1 MHQFAMKMKHIKK
14 HIKQWN
20 QDIFKNVF
28 KQKEI
33 VRLQLEEIHCSI
45 IKFGMDSETYAKQKE
60 LQIEWEELCN
70 KEEDYWRQ
78 KSRNV

>member
-1 MHQFAMKMKHIKK
+1 MKMIHIKK

-33 VRLQLEEIHCSI
+33 VTVQLEDIHTDI
-45 IKFGMDSETYAKQKE
+45 IQNGMTNDTFIK
-60 LQIEWEELCN
+60 
-70 KEEDYWRQ
+70 
-78 KSRNV
+78 